1 MRKPKPLRLRNR
13 VRTRNA
19 DGGEGGVEEAVE
31 EAAEEGEA
39 TEPRRLANLPSRKW
53 RRESD

>member
-1 MRKPKPLRLRNR
+1 
-13 VRTRNA
+13 VGTSV
-19 DGGEGGVEEAVE
+19 DGALGGVE

-39 TEPRRLANLPSRKW
+39 ATEHRRIILTILPSTSLRKW